1 MTPDDDAVAL
11 IDLDGSTADFDWA
24 MAEELEKLRGPDEPP
39 LGNYRPAP
47 SHIVARQRLIKK
59 MPGFWRNLPPLQLG
73 FDVVGILRE
82 LEFQLVVLSKGPRKN
97 STAWAE
103 KAEWVIENIPDAS
116 ITITENK
123 SLTYGRALV
132 DDWPEYYLPWLEV
145 RPRGIVVAVAQ
156 SWNEGETHPRVVR
169 YDGTN
174 LKQVRDAL
182 SWARFRPS
190 GGEVV
195 PPVDFR

>member
-1 MTPDDDAVAL
+1 MTPDDDVAL
-11 IDLDGSTADFDWA
+11 IDLDGSTADFDKM

-47 SHIVARQRLIKK
+47 PHIVARQRLIKRV
-59 MPGFWRNLPPLQLG
+59 PGFWRNLPRLQLG
-73 FDVVGILRE
+73 FDVVDILRE
-82 LEFQLVVLSKGPRKN
+82 FEFQLVALSKGPRKPP
-97 STAWAE
+97 TAWAE
-103 KAEWVIENIPDAS
+103 KVEWVIDNIPDAS
-116 ITITENK
+116 ITVTETK
-123 SLTYGRALV
+123 HLTYGRALV